1 MTKTQLTR
9 FIRSMRETGNISKS
23 CIAAGISRQTYYNNM
38 YNPVFRHEVK
48 QARVQYINQS

>member
-9 FIRSMRETGNISKS
+9 FIKSMRETGNISKS

-38 YNPVFRHEVK
+38 YNPVFSKAVK
-48 QARVQYINQS
+48 DARVTYINQS